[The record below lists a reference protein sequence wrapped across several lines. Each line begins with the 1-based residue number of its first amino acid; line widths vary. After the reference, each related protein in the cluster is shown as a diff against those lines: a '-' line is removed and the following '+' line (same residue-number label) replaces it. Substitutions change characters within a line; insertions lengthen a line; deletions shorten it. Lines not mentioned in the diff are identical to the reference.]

1 MEPIR
6 PIEPAGL
13 PKPKIVPVAPEK
25 LELIS
30 VPEAPKQE
38 IVVEEP
44 GIFMLY
50 WLRLREKLKYQ
61 ISSYQKGEAPMES
74 NTDFTKIITTILIR
88 LVLKVG
94 GGAILALGL
103 STGDVTEIVVAVVG
117 IVGGFI
123 ASWFNSKKLLATEP
137 PKQ

>member
-13 PKPKIVPVAPEK
+13 PKPKQVPIHPEK
-25 LELIS
+25 LELITI
-30 VPEAPKQE
+30 PEDPKQE
-38 IVVEEP
+38 IIVEEP
-44 GIFMLY
+44 GIVSLY

-61 ISSYQKGEAPMES
+61 ISSYQKGEAPMEPTPS
-74 NTDFTKIITTILIR
+74 VSKIITTILIR

-94 GGAILALGL
+94 GGAVLALGL
-103 STGDVTEIVVAVVG
+103 STGDVTEIVVAVVT

-123 ASWFNSKKLLATEP
+123 ASWFNSKKLVAAEP
-137 PKQ
+137 PKP